1 MADIIKIKRKYR
13 SRLDSFQEKLMP
25 MLESRRRFRPI
36 PWRHCYCL
44 LAVLICLLWL
54 PLIQEQS
61 LLLAQAKDQIRGQS
75 IEELKKSAPRVFIDC
90 GSCDLDYIK
99 TEIPFVNYVRER
111 KEADV
116 HVLIT
121 TLSTGSGGREYTLTF
136 IGQNGFQG
144 QEDVLKYFSH
154 KTDSEEEIR
163 SGLTEVLKLGLM
175 PYVNQ
180 TPISRKISLEYQK
193 PTGPAGPAIDKWK
206 SWVFSLSTSGYF
218 NGEQAHAS
226 QSVSGSFSANKV
238 TRDIKFNFSF
248 STSYNHDDYTYEDQ
262 SLESNSHSYGGSG
275 LLVTS
280 LSEHWSAG
288 FFYSVSSST
297 YSNYRLKI
305 NISPAI
311 EFDLFPYSQSTRKQL
326 RFLYKIGPSYASY
339 FEETLYNKTREAL
352 LSESLSVTL
361 DLREKWGSIST
372 SVEGSHYFHDLSKH
386 NLSISNTVSVNL
398 LKGLNAYLVGGASL
412 IHDQLSLPKGGATWE
427 EVLLQRK
434 MLATGYEYFV
444 AVGFSYSFG
453 SIFTNVVNPRFG
465 SVTSGGV
472 TISTD

>member
-1 MADIIKIKRKYR
+1 
-13 SRLDSFQEKLMP
+13 MP
-25 MLESRRRFRPI
+25 MLESKGEFRPI
-36 PWRHCYCL
+36 RWRHCFCL
-44 LAVLICLLWL
+44 LAGLICLLWL
-54 PLIQEQS
+54 LLIQGQS
-61 LLLAQAKDQIRGQS
+61 LLLAQTSDQASGQS

-180 TPISRKISLEYQK
+180 TPISQKISLEYQK
-193 PTGPAGPAIDKWK
+193 PTTPAATTVDKWK
-206 SWVFSLSTSGYF
+206 SWVFNLSTSGYF
-218 NGEQAHAS
+218 NGEQAHSS
-226 QSVSGSFSANKV
+226 QSVYGSFSANKV
-238 TRDIKFNFSF
+238 TRDIKFNLSF
-248 STSYNHDDYTYEDQ
+248 SASYNHDDYTYEDQ

-275 LLVTS
+275 LLVSS
-280 LSEHWSAG
+280 LGEHWSAG

-326 RFLYKIGPSYASY
+326 RFLYKIGPGYASY

-352 LSESLSVTL
+352 LSESLSITL

-386 NLSISNTVSVNL
+386 NVSIFSTVSLNL
-398 LKGLNAYLVGGASL
+398 IKGLNAYVFGGTSL

-434 MLATGYEYFV
+434 MLATSYDYFV

-465 SVTSGGV
+465 SVTSGGGM
-472 TISTD
+472 ISTD